1 MFEFLTKINMVMT
14 FFKLIKEHKIV
25 KISMFVVV
33 LLSTTFFYAVYD
45 LRDNSIYIDSD
56 EDALIKNN
64 IKKILIKCGD
74 KNAMG
79 VSTVSTVNQIEHNAK
94 FKEIFSC
101 DYSLNPNNCLVDLST
116 DKFPFAGDY
125 LLDAESYRFVSKL
138 ASEEDITRIYLPEF
152 EMDQF
157 PTIKELLIKSTHFTT
172 GEARYLFLT
181 AVENHEKKLI
191 YIIHLF
197 SWSNDNCA
205 DVKYFLDKF
214 RKKLPK
220 NK

>member
-25 KISMFVVV
+25 KISVFVVM
-33 LLSTTFFYAVYD
+33 LLSATFFYAVYD

-125 LLDAESYRFVSKL
+125 LLDAESYQFISKL
-138 ASEEDITRIYLPEF
+138 ASDEDITRIYLPEF